1 MLEVLTKSVQISHHA
16 VNPREFIL
24 RRDIRRVQESV
35 GVKQESFGVA
45 PIFRFSRRFTTKRN
59 PYDSF
64 RTRLG
69 LTISSIA
76 FVLSILASLIFSHTT
91 NEQVKL
97 YVRQLLAELRQKTDL
112 AFTTVWQLQQ
122 EILNWNIKQVK
133 IPTLLRKDEIASLSK
148 FLSQIISHLTQQ
160 ENELKASNTHLQLE
174 LTARLTALEMLH
186 QQAEETRLA
195 LEKERQ
201 MSEIKSQFIA
211 IASHEFRTPLTSI
224 LLSCEFL
231 KNHHHKLSEETK
243 QRHFGQIKSSVKQ
256 LDQVIEDVLLAGR
269 VQAGKLQFKPAPLA
283 LVNFCWE
290 LVEQL
295 QMSAGERY
303 NLHFV
308 SHCSYNATT
317 KNLPLMDEKLL
328 RHILTN
334 LLSNAIKY
342 SPQGG
347 DIEFALIC
355 DLEKVIFR
363 IQDEGIGIPK
373 EEQAQLFTSFFRCSN
388 TGNLPGTGLGLTI
401 VKNAVELHGGQITV
415 ESEVD
420 EGTTFTVILPLNH
433 TVIDEKIPDKNGV
446 SRSA

>member
-1 MLEVLTKSVQISHHA
+1 
-16 VNPREFIL
+16 
-24 RRDIRRVQESV
+24 VQESV
-35 GVKQESFGVA
+35 GVQQESFGVA
-45 PIFRFSRRFTTKRN
+45 PILRFSRRFTTKLN
-59 PYDSF
+59 PYYSF

-76 FVLSILASLIFSHTT
+76 L
-91 NEQVKL
+91 
-97 YVRQLLAELRQKTDL
+97 
-112 AFTTVWQLQQ
+112 
-122 EILNWNIKQVK
+122 
-133 IPTLLRKDEIASLSK
+133 
-148 FLSQIISHLTQQ
+148 FLSQLVSNLTQK
-160 ENELKASNTHLQLE
+160 ENDLKASNTQLQLE
-174 LTARLTALEMLH
+174 LTARLAALEMLS

-201 MSEIKSQFIA
+201 MSELKSQFIA

-231 KNHHHKLSEETK
+231 RNHHHKLSEETK
-243 QRHFGQIKSSVKQ
+243 QRHFGQIKSSVKH

-283 LVNFCWE
+283 LVNFCFE

-295 QMSAGERY
+295 QLSAGERY

-308 SHCSYNATT
+308 SHCSHNAMT

-328 RHILTN
+328 RHIFTN

-347 DIEFALIC
+347 DIQFNLIC
-355 DLEKVIFR
+355 DLERVIFR
-363 IQDEGIGIPK
+363 IQDQGIGIPK
-373 EEQAQLFTSFFRCSN
+373 EEQAELFTSFFRCSN

-415 ESEVD
+415 ESEVGL
-420 EGTTFTVILPLNH
+420 GTTFTVILPLNH
-433 TVIDEKIPDKNGV
+433 TVAAKKIPEKNGV
-446 SRSA
+446 SSPE